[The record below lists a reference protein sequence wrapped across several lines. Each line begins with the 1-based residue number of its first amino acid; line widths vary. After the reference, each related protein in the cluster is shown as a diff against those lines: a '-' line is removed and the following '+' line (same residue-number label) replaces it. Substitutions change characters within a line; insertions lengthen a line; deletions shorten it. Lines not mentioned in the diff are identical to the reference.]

1 MYKLIALDIDGT
13 LLNSKKEITSNVY
26 ESIQEAKKQG
36 FKVVLSTGRPL
47 PGVTPLLE
55 ELNLTD
61 DGDYVICFNG
71 AVVQEVKSKKII
83 ADIDMTVEDFNIIYD
98 QIFKPFNTNIH
109 ISTPTNLITPQETPH
124 KYTVHESN
132 LNNISIEYRSKD
144 DIDESIKFCKI
155 MIVDE
160 PERLEEIISNIPKE
174 LYEDYTIVRSAPFF
188 LEFLNK
194 KANKGTALKALCNN
208 IDLPIEKTIA
218 VGDEENDQ
226 HMIRLAGLGVA
237 MGNARDSIKE
247 IADYVTDTNN
257 NHGVAKTIDKF
268 LLNKNL

>member
-13 LLNSKKEITSNVY
+13 LLNSEKVITSNVY
-26 ESIQEAKKQG
+26 DAIQEAKENG

-55 ELNLTD
+55 KLNLTD

-71 AVVQEVKSKKII
+71 AVVQEVKSKTVI
-83 ADIDMTVEDFNIIYD
+83 ADIDMSVEDFNVIHD
-98 QIFKPFNTNIH
+98 QVFKPFNTNIH
-109 ISTPTNLITPQETPH
+109 INTPTHLITPQEVPH
-124 KYTVHESN
+124 KYTVHESE
-132 LNNISIEYRSKD
+132 LNNISIEHRYAK
-144 DIDESIKFCKI
+144 DIDDSIKFCKI

-160 PERLEEIISNIPKE
+160 PARLEEIISNLPKD
-174 LYEDYTIVRSAPFF
+174 LYDKYTIVRSAPFF

-194 KANKGTALKALCNN
+194 NANKGTALKALCEN
-208 IDLPIEKTIA
+208 INLPIEKTIA

-226 HMIRLAGLGVA
+226 HMIKLAGLGVA
-237 MGNARDSIKE
+237 MGNARESIKE

-257 NHGVAKTIDKF
+257 NHGVAKTINKF
-268 LLNKNL
+268 LLNKVI